1 MGLPYVQNGEL
12 VDGENAPDSRPD
24 VLNRPLKQFL
34 VDLANGDIEGG
45 IASLVLSSATFTK
58 EGTIV
63 TDDIVYY
70 NTNTNRLEK
79 ASTQEN
85 ILGIIDLTRD
95 IITVQGTYQFTNR
108 NDLQIGERYFSD
120 GINPGNI
127 VVSSANDV
135 TDIFV
140 GTATDSDKISVN
152 LQKVLSDS
160 IINAQFDDNQ
170 ISITTGWSSSKIA
183 SEIGNSYTRTELN
196 NGQLDNRYYTETEID
211 NNNYT
216 KTELNNG
223 QLDNRYYTETEIEGG
238 QLDNRYYTETEL
250 NNGQLDNLY
259 YTKTELNNGQLDN
272 RYYTETEIDNNNY
285 TKTELNNGQLDNRYY
300 TETEID
306 ATIADLGVSVTQ
318 VASTTNTNSN
328 SITISDSALRFTNSF
343 FNYTTG
349 INEDGYILTSRDVTK
364 VVDTSAVSDGI
375 KWVSENLDGSNSF
388 YSVKPSYGTYEKQSV
403 DDNRPSYIDGVWT
416 STSGDTIVNNGT
428 FDTNITGWTGGSW
441 NSGRLM
447 IDSDLT
453 SHQVLTCEIGKKY
466 RVHYDFVFNN
476 DTSRQAFIN
485 IGSTGVNSLDLFD
498 GNTQQQHFS
507 DYGTYIAEFV
517 ATSTTIDLT
526 INYNYDSSPDYALF
540 DNIIA
545 YDVEPTVGT
554 VILPTPSFM
563 QNPVSFVATVPQS
576 IDINQE
582 LEINYMN
589 NTYIRKLKLGN
600 ALNIESLET
609 VDPFIVGEVW
619 NNSGVLTIS
628 SGV

>member
-1 MGLPYVQNGEL
+1 M
-12 VDGENAPDSRPD
+12 
-24 VLNRPLKQFL
+24 
-34 VDLANGDIEGG
+34 
-45 IASLVLSSATFTK
+45 
-58 EGTIV
+58 
-63 TDDIVYY
+63 
-70 NTNTNRLEK
+70 
-79 ASTQEN
+79 
-85 ILGIIDLTRD
+85 
-95 IITVQGTYQFTNR
+95 
-108 NDLQIGERYFSD
+108 
-120 GINPGNI
+120 
-127 VVSSANDV
+127 
-135 TDIFV
+135 
-140 GTATDSDKISVN
+140 
-152 LQKVLSDS
+152 
-160 IINAQFDDNQ
+160 
-170 ISITTGWSSSKIA
+170 
-183 SEIGNSYTRTELN
+183 
-196 NGQLDNRYYTETEID
+196 
-211 NNNYT
+211 
-216 KTELNNG
+216 
-223 QLDNRYYTETEIEGG
+223 
-238 QLDNRYYTETEL
+238 
-250 NNGQLDNLY
+250 
-259 YTKTELNNGQLDN
+259 
-272 RYYTETEIDNNNY
+272 
-285 TKTELNNGQLDNRYY
+285 
-300 TETEID
+300 
-306 ATIADLGVSVTQ
+306 
-318 VASTTNTNSN
+318 
-328 SITISDSALRFTNSF
+328 
-343 FNYTTG
+343 
-349 INEDGYILTSRDVTK
+349 
-364 VVDTSAVSDGI
+364 
-375 KWVSENLDGSNSF
+375 
-388 YSVKPSYGTYEKQSV
+388 
-403 DDNRPSYIDGVWT
+403 WT